1 VNALVLDTSVIM
13 RWLPSNEVPHP
24 AVTVRGLLM
33 ERGWRAIV
41 PALWHWELANAVV
54 MGVRRQGI
62 PLPLADAWREAERW
76 SRLVETEPWSD
87 SALADTVT
95 LAEHYRLT
103 AYDASYLELALRRRL
118 PLATLDRQLQQ
129 AARAAG
135 VQVDL

>member
-1 VNALVLDTSVIM
+1 M
-13 RWLPSNEVPHP
+13 RWLPSSEVPPP
-24 AVTVRGLLM
+24 AVTVRRLLM
-33 ERGWRAIV
+33 EHGWGAVV

-62 PLPLADAWREAERW
+62 PLPRADAWREAERW

-95 LAEHYRLT
+95 LAEQYRLT
-103 AYDASYLELALRRRL
+103 AYDATYLELALRRRL
-118 PLATLDRQLQQ
+118 PLATLDRQLRE

-135 VQVDL
+135 VRVDL

>member
-1 VNALVLDTSVIM
+1 
-13 RWLPSNEVPHP
+13 
-24 AVTVRGLLM
+24 
-33 ERGWRAIV
+33 
-41 PALWHWELANAVV
+41 
-54 MGVRRQGI
+54 
-62 PLPLADAWREAERW
+62 
-76 SRLVETEPWSD
+76 VETEPWSD

-103 AYDASYLELALRRRL
+103 AYDAAFLELALRRRL